1 MTEIDYY
8 EILEIHKSA
17 SNDDIKKSYKRLA
30 FEYHPD
36 RNPGNSNAEERFK
49 VINEAYQILSD
60 PDKRAR
66 YDSFGHI
73 FSEGMFSEQ
82 DFEAGFSDI
91 FGNLFEEV
99 FNAGQR
105 RRAER
110 GSDLKYSLGLSFE
123 ESLDGADRE
132 IKIPRRTLCEL
143 CEGSGAA
150 QGGEAVCNTCGGR
163 GELRYT
169 QGFIAIKRQCS
180 TCRGSGKRITRACGF
195 CSGNKFTVSEH
206 TVRVKVPP
214 GITNGARLRV
224 RGEGD
229 SGFSGGPD
237 GDLYIEIE
245 VREHPLFKREGHDL
259 YLNVPIGFVQAAL
272 GDEVE
277 ILTPKGR
284 STIKIPPGT
293 QSGQN
298 FRLKGKGAP
307 KLEGRGTGDLYI
319 QVEVRV
325 PVKLSKKQKLI
336 LEDFAKAAEEKNQ
349 PVVKRFL
356 DKLQSLFN

>member
-1 MTEIDYY
+1 MTETDYY

-36 RNPGNSNAEERFK
+36 RNPGNSNAEDKFK

-73 FSEGMFSEQ
+73 SSEGMFSDQ
-82 DFEAGFSDI
+82 DFDGGFSDI
-91 FGNLFEEV
+91 FSNLFEEV

-105 RRAER
+105 QRAER
-110 GSDLKYSLGLSFE
+110 GSDLKYLLKLSFE
-123 ESLDGADRE
+123 ESLEGTDRE
-132 IKIPRRTLCEL
+132 IKIPRRTLCDV
-143 CEGSGAA
+143 CGGSGAA
-150 QGGEAVCNTCGGR
+150 QGGEAVCRTCGGR

-180 TCRGSGKRITRACGF
+180 ACRGSGKRITKACGN
-195 CSGNKFTVSEH
+195 CSGNKYTISEH

-214 GITNGARLRV
+214 GITDGARLRI

-237 GDLYIEIE
+237 GDLYIEIQ
-245 VREHPLFKREGHDL
+245 VQEHPLFKREGHDL

-272 GDEVE
+272 GDVVG
-277 ILTPKGR
+277 IPTPKGR
-284 STIKIPPGT
+284 STIKIPSGT

-307 KLEGRGTGDLYI
+307 KLDGRGMGDLYI

-336 LEDFAKAAEEKNQ
+336 LEDFAKASEEKNQ

>member
-17 SNDDIKKSYKRLA
+17 SNDDIKSSYKRLA

-36 RNPGNSNAEERFK
+36 RNPGNSNAEEKFK
-49 VINEAYQILSD
+49 VINEAYQTLSN

-73 FSEGMFSEQ
+73 SSENMFSEQ

-105 RRAER
+105 QRAER
-110 GSDLKYSLGLSFE
+110 GSDLKYSLELSFE
-123 ESLDGADRE
+123 ESLEGAQRE
-132 IKIPRRTLCEL
+132 ISIPRRTLCDV

-150 QGGEAVCNTCGGR
+150 EGGEAVCHTCRGR

-180 TCRGSGKRITRACGF
+180 TCRGSGKIITEACGF

-229 SGFSGGPD
+229 SGFMGGLN
-237 GDLYIEIE
+237 GDLYIEIR
-245 VREHPLFKREGHDL
+245 VKEHPLFRREGHDL

-277 ILTPKGR
+277 IVTPKGR

-307 KLEGRGTGDLYI
+307 KLEGRGMGDLYI

-336 LEDFAKAAEEKNQ
+336 LEEFAKASEEKNQ

-356 DKLQSLFN
+356 DKLQGLFN